1 MCVRSPGRTGPGV
14 FWTALVLVGLL
25 LATAGISAAQ
35 QESSEGGAAVRSQRI
50 SLNLQNVTLGSVLK
64 VMTQKSGINFLIG
77 SELVGKP
84 INVYL
89 EDVLVEDALAAI
101 MRANGLWYTRQKGT
115 NIYVIMDAPEG
126 PPVATV
132 TEVVRADYADAAELE
147 ETLKPVLTEAGS
159 IVVNPRSNSLV
170 ISDIPE
176 NMTTLQSL
184 VKELDGPTGQVL
196 IEAKIVEFTETG
208 SHELGVSW
216 NFNDFETGET
226 DGTGSYSYG
235 TSFNNDNESE
245 GVLNLTF
252 GKFDSFL
259 DFQDLTA
266 RIEALQKDGLAE
278 VLARPK
284 VLTLDNKEAMI
295 QITSHIAL
303 AKKTTYREGGAESTV
318 EPIFGDVGVK
328 LRVTPTINDD
338 GFVTLKIEPEVS
350 SAQRSTY
357 FPDEAVDTK
366 MRTAQTTVMIQDGQT
381 VVIGG
386 LLRTDVSNTYFKVPI
401 LGDIPLLGALF
412 RKSIESETKSEIMLF
427 LTPRILGAEELHRMS
442 QREESEINAKLTTI
456 N

>member
-1 MCVRSPGRTGPGV
+1 MCVRSPGRRRPGV
-14 FWTALVLVGLL
+14 FWTTLVLIGLL
-25 LATAGISAAQ
+25 LATAGLSAAQ
-35 QESSEGGAAVRSQRI
+35 QESSGGGAAVRSQRI

-77 SELVGKP
+77 SDLVGKP

-132 TEVVRADYADAAELE
+132 TEVLRAAYADATELQ
-147 ETLKPVLTEAGS
+147 ETLEPVLTEAGS
-159 IVVNPRSNSLV
+159 IVVNPRANSLV

-184 VKELDGPTGQVL
+184 VKELDTPTGQVL

-216 NFNDFETGET
+216 NFSDYEEGDA
-226 DGTGSYSYG
+226 DGSGSFSYG
-235 TSFNNDNESE
+235 STFNQQDSE
-245 GVLNLTF
+245 GVLDLTF
-252 GKFDSFL
+252 GKFESFS
-259 DFQDLTA
+259 DIQDLTA
-266 RIEALQKDGLAE
+266 RIEAMQKDGLAE

-328 LRVTPTINDD
+328 LRVTPTVNDD

-350 SAQRSTY
+350 SASRSTY

-366 MRTAQTTVMIQDGQT
+366 MRTAQTTVMVKDGQT

-386 LLRTDVSNTYFKVPI
+386 LLRTDVNETHFKVPL

-427 LTPRILGAEELHRMS
+427 LTPRILGSEELARMS
-442 QREESEINAKLTTI
+442 EREESQIDAKFR
-456 N
+456 NQR

>member
-1 MCVRSPGRTGPGV
+1 MSVHSPGRARPGV
-14 FWTALVLVGLL
+14 FWTTLVLAGLL
-25 LATAGISAAQ
+25 LVSAGVSSAQ
-35 QESSEGGAAVRSQRI
+35 QESPEGGAAVRSQRI
-50 SLNLQNVTLGSVLK
+50 SLNLQSVTLGSVLK

-132 TEVVRADYADAAELE
+132 TEVLRADYADASELE
-147 ETLKPVLTEAGS
+147 QTLKPVLTDAGS
-159 IVVNPRSNSLV
+159 IVVNPRANSLV
-170 ISDIPE
+170 VSDIPE

-184 VKELDGPTGQVL
+184 VKELDTPTGQVL

-216 NFNDFETGET
+216 DFSDFEEGEG
-226 DGTGSYSYG
+226 DGGGSFSYG
-235 TSFNNDNESE
+235 STFNQQDSE

-252 GKFDSFL
+252 GKFESFMEV
-259 DFQDLTA
+259 QDLTA
-266 RIEALQKDGLAE
+266 RIEAMQKDGLAE

-328 LRVTPTINDD
+328 LRVTPTINSD

-350 SAQRSTY
+350 SASRSTY

-366 MRTAQTTVMIQDGQT
+366 MRTAQTTVMVKDGQT

-386 LLRTDVSNTYFKVPI
+386 LLRTDVNETHFKVPI

-427 LTPRILGAEELHRMS
+427 LTPRILGSEELARLS
-442 QREESEINAKLTTI
+442 EREESSLEAKFQ
-456 N
+456 NR